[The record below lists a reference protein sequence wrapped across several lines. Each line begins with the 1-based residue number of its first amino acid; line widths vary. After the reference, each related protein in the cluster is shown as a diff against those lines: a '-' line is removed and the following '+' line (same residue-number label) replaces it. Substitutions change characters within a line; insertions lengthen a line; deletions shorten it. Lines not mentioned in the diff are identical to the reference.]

1 MADILGEGVFVEQIP
16 RLLLVDDDPVLCR
29 VLVSYLQGQGFRVAT
44 ESDGEAAVLKVGQGA
59 CDLVL
64 VDDMLP
70 GLSGIEVLRRIREAS
85 ELPVVMLSAR
95 NDDIDRIVGIEL
107 GADDYLPKSC
117 NLRELTARLH
127 AILRRTRHA
136 VAIEKLQKGGL
147 GSLGIFPAERKA
159 TWRGK
164 PLQLT
169 STEYDL
175 LQHLFHN
182 AGRAIGK
189 AELAMRVLGRDLQRY
204 ERSLDMHISNL
215 RKKLG
220 TLPDGRSPIQTVR
233 GAGYQLLKK

>member
-1 MADILGEGVFVEQIP
+1 VEQAP

-29 VLVSYLQGQGFRVAT
+29 VVAAYLEEQGFAVVT
-44 ESDGEAAVLKVGQGA
+44 ERDGDAALLQVSQGA

-64 VDDMLP
+64 IDDMLP
-70 GLSGIEVLRRIREAS
+70 GLSGIEILRRIRQQG

-107 GADDYLPKSC
+107 GADDYLSKSC

-127 AILRRTRHA
+127 AILRRARHA
-136 VAIEKLQKGGL
+136 VALEKLQKTGL
-147 GSLGIFPAERKA
+147 GSLGLFPAERKA
-159 TWRGK
+159 AWRGK

-175 LQHLFHN
+175 LQHLFLN

-189 AELAMRVLGRDLQRY
+189 AELAISVLGRDLQAY

-220 TLPDGRSPIQTVR
+220 KLADGRSPIQTVR
-233 GAGYQLLKK
+233 GTGYQLLKK